1 MVSEKAGRAVIA
13 IDLGG
18 TNLRVAGVDTEGRV
32 VHLSRDET
40 GASGGPE
47 SVLGRLVGGLRSV
60 DDRLRMSGWN
70 VVGASLGVPGVIS
83 RREGVV
89 ASSPNLP
96 GWKKIPLLDLIR
108 EKVDLPLM
116 MENDANA
123 ALYGEFW
130 MGAARGRRTAVLMTL
145 GTGVGGGILIDG
157 RLLRGADGMAG
168 EIGHLTVERE
178 GEPCPCGN
186 RGCLERYAS
195 ASGVARRYR
204 RLQEESSGSPSPE
217 ETTAA
222 TVHSLALKGDALAL
236 RTFREAGTCLG
247 IALASI
253 VNIVNPEVIIIGGGL
268 LPAWDFFMPSA
279 REEMFRRAFQAPAE
293 RVGILPAL
301 LGDQAGYIG
310 AAGLFWEEWRGA

>member
-1 MVSEKAGRAVIA
+1 
-13 IDLGG
+13 
-18 TNLRVAGVDTEGRV
+18 
-32 VHLSRDET
+32 
-40 GASGGPE
+40 
-47 SVLGRLVGGLRSV
+47 
-60 DDRLRMSGWN
+60 
-70 VVGASLGVPGVIS
+70 
-83 RREGVV
+83 
-89 ASSPNLP
+89 
-96 GWKKIPLLDLIR
+96 
-108 EKVDLPLM
+108 
-116 MENDANA
+116 
-123 ALYGEFW
+123 
-130 MGAARGRRTAVLMTL
+130 MGAARGCRTAVLMTL
-145 GTGVGGGILIDG
+145 GTGVGGGIITDG

-204 RLQEESSGSPSPE
+204 RLREESPEGALAE

-222 TVHSLALKGDALAL
+222 TVHSLALKGDALAV

-247 IALASI
+247 IALASV
-253 VNIVNPEVIIIGGGL
+253 VNIVNPEVVIIGGGL

-293 RVGILPAL
+293 RVRLLPAL

-310 AAGLFWEEWRGA
+310 AAGLFWKEWRGA

>member
-1 MVSEKAGRAVIA
+1 MVSEKVGRAVIG

-18 TNLRVAGVDTEGRV
+18 TNLRVAGVDPEGRV

-47 SVLGRLVGGLRSV
+47 AVLKRLVGGLRSV
-60 DDRLRMSGWN
+60 EDRLRVSGWD
-70 VVGASLGVPGVIS
+70 VVGVSLGVPGIIS

-89 ASSPNLP
+89 VSSPNLP
-96 GWKKIPLLDLIR
+96 GWKMIPLLDLIR
-108 EKVDLPLM
+108 ERVSLPLM

-130 MGAARGRRTAVLMTL
+130 MGAARGCRTAVLMTL
-145 GTGVGGGILIDG
+145 GTGVGGGIITDG

-195 ASGVARRYR
+195 AAGVARRYR
-204 RLQEESSGSPSPE
+204 RLQEESSGNPSPE
-217 ETTAA
+217 GTTATA
-222 TVHSLALKGDALAL
+222 VHSLALKGDVLAL

-247 IALASI
+247 IALASV
-253 VNIVNPEVIIIGGGL
+253 VNIVNPEVVIIGGGL

-293 RVGILPAL
+293 RVGLLPAL

-310 AAGLFWEEWRGA
+310 AAGLFWKEGRGA

>member
-1 MVSEKAGRAVIA
+1 MVSGRAGRVVIGV
-13 IDLGG
+13 DLGG
-18 TNLRVAGVDTEGRV
+18 TNLRVAGVDSEGRV

-47 SVLGRLVGGLRSV
+47 EVLQRLVGGLTGV
-60 DDRLRMSGWN
+60 DGRLRASGWD

-83 RREGVV
+83 RKEGVV

-96 GWKKIPLLDLIR
+96 GWKKIPLLDFIR
-108 EKVDLPLM
+108 ERVNFPLM

-123 ALYGEFW
+123 AAYGEFW
-130 MGAARGRRTAVLMTL
+130 VGAAKGCRTAVLMTL
-145 GTGVGGGILIDG
+145 GTGVGGGIIAGG

-195 ASGVARRYR
+195 AAGVARRYR
-204 RLQEESSGSPSPE
+204 RLQEEFSGAPSAG

-222 TVHSLALKGDALAL
+222 AVHSLARKGDAVAL

-247 IALASI
+247 IALASV
-253 VNIVNPEVIIIGGGL
+253 VNIVNPEVLIIGGGL

-293 RVGILPAL
+293 RVRLLPAL

-310 AAGLFWEEWRGA
+310 AAGLFWKEWQGA

>member
-1 MVSEKAGRAVIA
+1 MDSDKAGRAVIG

-18 TNLRVAGVDTEGRV
+18 TNLRVAGVDPEGKV
-32 VHLSRDET
+32 VHLNRDET

-47 SVLGRLVGGLRSV
+47 TVLERLVGGLRLV
-60 DDRLRMSGWN
+60 EERLGASGWD

-89 ASSPNLP
+89 SSSPNLP
-96 GWKKIPLLDLIR
+96 GWQNIPLLELIR
-108 EKVDLPLM
+108 QRVDLPLM

-130 MGAARGRRTAVLMTL
+130 MGAARGCRTAVLMTL
-145 GTGVGGGILIDG
+145 GTGVGGGIITDG
-157 RLLRGADGMAG
+157 QLLRGADGMAG

-178 GEPCPCGN
+178 GETCPCGN

-204 RLQEESSGSPSPE
+204 RLVEESPDGNLPG

-222 TVHSLALKGDALAL
+222 TVHALARQGDPLAL
-236 RTFREAGTCLG
+236 RTFREAGSCLG

-253 VNIVNPEVIIIGGGL
+253 VNIVNPEVVIIGGGL

-279 REEMFRRAFQAPAE
+279 REEMFHRAFQSPAE
-293 RVGILPAL
+293 RVRLLPAL

-310 AAGLFWEEWRGA
+310 AAGLFWKEWRSA

>member
-1 MVSEKAGRAVIA
+1 MVPDKVGRAVIGV
-13 IDLGG
+13 DLGG
-18 TNLRVAGVDTEGRV
+18 TNLRIAGVDPEGRV
-32 VHLSRDET
+32 IHLSRDET

-47 SVLGRLVGGLRSV
+47 AVLGRLAGGLKSV
-60 DDRLRMSGWN
+60 EDRLRASGWD

-83 RREGVV
+83 RKEGVV

-96 GWKKIPLLDLIR
+96 GWKRIPILELIR
-108 EKVDLPLM
+108 KKVDLPLIL
-116 MENDANA
+116 ENDANA

-130 MGAARGRRTAVLMTL
+130 MGAARGCRTAVLITL
-145 GTGVGGGILIDG
+145 GTGVGGGIITDG

-186 RGCLERYAS
+186 RGCLERYSS
-195 ASGVARRYR
+195 AAGVARRYR
-204 RLQEESSGSPSPE
+204 RLREESSGGTLPE
-217 ETTAA
+217 ETTAV
-222 TVHSLALKGDALAL
+222 TVHSLALEGDALAL
-236 RTFREAGTCLG
+236 MAFREAGICLG

-253 VNIVNPEVIIIGGGL
+253 VNIVNPEVVIIGGGL

-293 RVGILPAL
+293 RVGLLPAL

-310 AAGLFWEEWRGA
+310 AAGLFWKEWRGA

>member
-1 MVSEKAGRAVIA
+1 MVSGKARRAVIGV
-13 IDLGG
+13 DLGG
-18 TNLRVAGVDTEGRV
+18 TNLRVAGVDPKGRV
-32 VHLSRDET
+32 VHLRRDET

-47 SVLGRLVGGLRSV
+47 EVLQRLVGGLTEV
-60 DDRLRMSGWN
+60 NDRLRASGWD
-70 VVGASLGVPGVIS
+70 VAGASLGVPGVIS
-83 RREGVV
+83 RKEGVV

-96 GWKKIPLLDLIR
+96 GWKSVPLLDLIR
-108 EKVDLPLM
+108 ERVDLPLM

-123 ALYGEFW
+123 AVYGEFW
-130 MGAARGRRTAVLMTL
+130 AGAAKGCLTAVLMTL
-145 GTGVGGGILIDG
+145 GTGVGGGIITEG

-195 ASGVARRYR
+195 ANGVARRYR
-204 RLQEESSGSPSPE
+204 RLLEETFGASSPG

-222 TVHSLALKGDALAL
+222 AVHSLARKGDSLAL
-236 RTFREAGTCLG
+236 RTFREAGVCLG

-253 VNIVNPEVIIIGGGL
+253 VNIVNPEVLIIGGGL
-268 LPAWDFFMPSA
+268 LPAGHFFMPSA

-293 RVGILPAL
+293 RVRLLPAL

-310 AAGLFWEEWRGA
+310 AAGLFWSEWRGA